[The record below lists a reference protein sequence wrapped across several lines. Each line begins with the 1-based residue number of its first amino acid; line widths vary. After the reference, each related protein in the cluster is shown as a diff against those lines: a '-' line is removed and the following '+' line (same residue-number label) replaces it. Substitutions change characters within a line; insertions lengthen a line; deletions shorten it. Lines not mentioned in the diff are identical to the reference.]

1 MRLLGPRGGRR
12 ATAPAVVAA
21 VAVASAVA
29 WWTVRHGSH
38 IDTAAFRESVHAAL
52 RGDSPYFLSTSVP
65 FVYPPPALLV
75 IVLSAVGPN
84 VPVASIIWT
93 VVTLACLARVTWLL
107 VGLAWPTSA
116 HERRVQLTCGLFG
129 VACLM
134 EPSVRALEYGQ
145 LGLIL
150 LWLTV
155 EGLHGQ
161 PRSSPRPLLVGL
173 AAAVKLTPS
182 IVLVGLAAA
191 GRWRSAGWGLIGFIG
206 AWVGAAIVAPA
217 ALRDYVRA
225 GWRLASDVNATPDV
239 LNHSLIGVCSAAGL
253 PAWAGI
259 AGAAVTLIAGVALTA
274 ALWRSD
280 DELGGLATV
289 LITGLL
295 VSPVSWAHHWV
306 ACYPAL
312 VLLAREART
321 RRVSAVALI
330 TVAVIGM
337 LVQIDEIALPASRI
351 LGPGEA
357 WTLTFRAWYVAWGL
371 AFLCW
376 VALRV
381 LPPIRRPEPQPA
393 NRDERQPALP

>member
-1 MRLLGPRGGRR
+1 M
-12 ATAPAVVAA
+12 
-21 VAVASAVA
+21 
-29 WWTVRHGSH
+29 
-38 IDTAAFRESVHAAL
+38 
-52 RGDSPYFLSTSVP
+52 
-65 FVYPPPALLV
+65 
-75 IVLSAVGPN
+75 
-84 VPVASIIWT
+84 
-93 VVTLACLARVTWLL
+93 
-107 VGLAWPTSA
+107 
-116 HERRVQLTCGLFG
+116 
-129 VACLM
+129 
-134 EPSVRALEYGQ
+134 
-145 LGLIL
+145 
-150 LWLTV
+150 
-155 EGLHGQ
+155 
-161 PRSSPRPLLVGL
+161 
-173 AAAVKLTPS
+173 
-182 IVLVGLAAA
+182 
-191 GRWRSAGWGLIGFIG
+191 
-206 AWVGAAIVAPA
+206 
-217 ALRDYVRA
+217 
-225 GWRLASDVNATPDV
+225 
-239 LNHSLIGVCSAAGL
+239 
-253 PAWAGI
+253 
-259 AGAAVTLIAGVALTA
+259 TLIAGVALTA

-280 DELGGLATV
+280 DELGGLATI